1 MNVAL
6 KEWASLVQAIEQGR
20 QIALLRKGGIVE
32 AERSGFTLRHREF
45 LFYPTYEHQHAAM
58 IRPEWQ
64 GLVQAPEPGVIRVNL
79 LARVEEAFPAPADRG
94 ALLAAGE
101 AFVWNEAFV
110 NQRYDYRPDLPLWL
124 IAVRAYR
131 IPEVVIPERGSYAG
145 CKSWVNLTEEIAI
158 DGAVPVLP
166 DAEYDFRK
174 GLLPR

>member
-1 MNVAL
+1 MH
-6 KEWASLVQAIEQGR
+6 AIEQGR

-32 AERSGFTLRHREF
+32 AERSGFTLRHSEF

-58 IRPEWQ
+58 IRPEWR

-94 ALLAAGE
+94 ALLVAGE

-131 IPEVVIPERGSYAG
+131 IPEAVIPERGSYAG

-166 DAEYDFRK
+166 DAEFGFRK